1 MYAVIVV
8 TSLLA
13 GWAVRR
19 KAADVLI
26 VRKRNRQDHAWRRYE
41 TAHRSESWRQILE
54 VRV

>member
-1 MYAVIVV
+1 MYAIIAV

-19 KAADVLI
+19 KAADVLT
-26 VRKRNRQDHAWRRYE
+26 VRKRNRRRQAQRRFE
-41 TAHRSESWRQILE
+41 TAHRSESWRQILG

>member
-19 KAADVLI
+19 KAAEILKI
-26 VRKRNRQDHAWRRYE
+26 RRQNQAQRNRRYQAARAE
-41 TAHRSESWRQILE
+41 KSWRQILE